1 MFFFHGFIVLSV
13 RLQFINLFLQVD
25 DVERQFLDLLEQE
38 FVHLAHVHTVFLD
51 LGGRWHVGQVAME
64 FVFLRRTI
72 IT

>member
-38 FVHLAHVHTVFLD
+38 FVHLAHVNTVFLN
-51 LGGRWHVGQVAME
+51 LGA
-64 FVFLRRTI
+64 
-72 IT
+72 